1 MTKDALRAGSAEA
14 KAYVG
19 KYESH
24 HGQDALRAGS
34 AEAKD
39 NGLMQGLKA
48 VDALR
53 AGSAEAKSNSWPY
66 IVIGLM
72 GCTPCRQRRG
82 KGKPVVVHPG
92 PE

>member
-34 AEAKD
+34 AEAK
-39 NGLMQGLKA
+39 LPLFHIL
-48 VDALR
+48 VFF
-53 AGSAEAKSNSWPY
+53 
-66 IVIGLM
+66 
-72 GCTPCRQRRG
+72 
-82 KGKPVVVHPG
+82 
-92 PE
+92 